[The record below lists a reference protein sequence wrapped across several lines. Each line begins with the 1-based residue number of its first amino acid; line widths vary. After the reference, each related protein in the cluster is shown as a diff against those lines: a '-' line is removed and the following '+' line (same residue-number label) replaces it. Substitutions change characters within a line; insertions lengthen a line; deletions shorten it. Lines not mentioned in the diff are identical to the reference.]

1 MNSHNID
8 VNENRKIGFR
18 AFICHFLK
26 KCLDALRFPSTLEQG
41 DITPVF
47 NK

>member
-1 MNSHNID
+1 MDSHNID
-8 VNENRKIGFR
+8 VNENRKTWFR

-26 KCLDALRFPSTLEQG
+26 KYLDVIQFPSALKQG
-41 DITPVF
+41 DITSVF

>member
-1 MNSHNID
+1 MSSHNID
-8 VNENRKIGFR
+8 VNENRKKGFR
-18 AFICHFLK
+18 GFICHFPK
-26 KCLDALRFPSTLEQG
+26 KYLNTLRFPSTLEQG

>member
-1 MNSHNID
+1 MSSHNID
-8 VNENRKIGFR
+8 VNENRKTGFR

-26 KCLDALRFPSTLEQG
+26 KYLDALRFPSTLKQG
-41 DITPVF
+41 DITPVI